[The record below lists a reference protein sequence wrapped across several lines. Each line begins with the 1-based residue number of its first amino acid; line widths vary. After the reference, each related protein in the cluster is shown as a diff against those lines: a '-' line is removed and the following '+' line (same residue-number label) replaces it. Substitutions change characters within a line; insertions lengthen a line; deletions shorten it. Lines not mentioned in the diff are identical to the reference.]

1 METKNHNVL
10 HYEGTSK
17 ENLAFYIP
25 FFKNCTKV
33 VDYGCGK
40 GDFLDLCR
48 SNNIVAE
55 GVDCNPAA
63 VEICKSRGLTCHP
76 SMPMSKLSEYDGL
89 FMCCV
94 IEHINREQLWNI
106 LSSFNG
112 LVCIQADEPRRV
124 FIPWLLKRDSF
135 WDDFE
140 HVRPYTPIALQKL
153 LVAHG
158 FDIVKEGPVP
168 QSPIGIRHLRTWLT
182 RKYMALMYNLTG
194 IYGSHFS
201 VGAKN
206 GNPTVNK
213 GTPD

>member
-1 METKNHNVL
+1 MDRNSNIL

-17 ENLAFYIP
+17 QILSFYIH

-33 VDYGCGK
+33 IDYGCGK

-48 SNNIVAE
+48 TNNIAAD

-63 VEICKSRGLTCHP
+63 ADICKSRGLTCLP
-76 SMPMSKLSEYDGL
+76 SIPMGKLGDYDGL

-94 IEHINREQLWNI
+94 IEHMDREHLWSI
-106 LSSFNG
+106 LSSFSG
-112 LVCIQADEPRRV
+112 LVCIHADEPRSV
-124 FIPWLLKRDSF
+124 FIPSLLKRDSF

-158 FDIVKEGPVP
+158 FDIVEQGPVP
-168 QSPIGIRHLRTWLT
+168 QSPVGMHHLRTWLIQN
-182 RKYMALMYNLTG
+182 YMALMYKLTG
-194 IYGSHFS
+194 IYGSHYC
-201 VGAKN
+201 VGVKQK
-206 GNPTVNK
+206 T
-213 GTPD
+213 